1 MAKTTVFPA
10 QAAFDAGYAA
20 SHAAYEATLAAG
32 GDAWAATVL
41 KARTQNDLNMSLS
54 LAKLAASGWK
64 LTEKSTDALGRTV
77 LTWLVDKRMVVVT
90 TGDVINSNMAEI
102 NTSLHSAVEAA
113 AKQAKV

>member
-1 MAKTTVFPA
+1 MTKTIVSQA

-20 SHAAYEATLAAG
+20 CHAEYEAALAAG

-41 KARTQNDLNMSLS
+41 KARTQNDLGMSLS

-64 LTEKSTDALGRTV
+64 LTEKTTDALGRTV
-77 LTWLVDKRMVVVT
+77 LTWSVDKRMVVVT
-90 TGDVINSNMAEI
+90 TGDVINSKMAEI

-113 AKQAKV
+113 VKQAKV

>member
-1 MAKTTVFPA
+1 MTKTTVSQA

-20 SHAAYEATLAAG
+20 CHATYEATLAAS

-41 KARTQNDLNMSLS
+41 KARTQNDLGMSLS
-54 LAKLAASGWK
+54 LAKLAASGWV
-64 LTEKSTDALGRTV
+64 LTQKSTDALERTV

-90 TGDVINSNMAEI
+90 TGDVINSKMAEI

-113 AKQAKV
+113 AKLAKV